1 MPSVRPRAAATQLG
15 SLPIDAPGLLAVLD
29 GLEANVFVASP
40 DLRLVYANAAALQ
53 AFGGIASEVRERFGV
68 TLDDLLNGTIHRF
81 HRDPARVEQVLRS
94 GAMPHRATFT
104 FGAVTLDTRINR
116 VLDRA
121 GAVLCYV
128 VCWEDVSRR
137 HALES
142 ALAGTVDQLLSGST
156 ALQSSCAILTT
167 SAAVAS
173 EEAGSV
179 AVATEELSATLAE
192 VARST
197 NFAVTRA
204 NNAAEISASAAG
216 VVAEL
221 SQAGREVGEMV
232 GLIETIAQQ
241 TNLLAL
247 NATIEA
253 ARAGE
258 SGRGFAVVAAE
269 VKELSNSTRS
279 GTEGIA
285 RLTERLT
292 LLLAEVGESLEAIR
306 GAVTEICG
314 EQHTIAS
321 AIEQQSAATNEIS
334 GATTREATASAES
347 TLHTGHVAA
356 AAEDLGTAAEA
367 LQRLLHV

>member
-1 MPSVRPRAAATQLG
+1 M
-15 SLPIDAPGLLAVLD
+15 
-29 GLEANVFVASP
+29 
-40 DLRLVYANAAALQ
+40 Q
-53 AFGGIASEVRERFGV
+53 AFGGIATEVRERFGV
-68 TLDDLLNGTIHRF
+68 TLGDLLDGSIHRF

-104 FGAVTLDTRINR
+104 FGAVTLDTKINR
-116 VLDRA
+116 VTDRN

-128 VCWEDVSRR
+128 VCWEDVRRR

-142 ALAGTVDQLLSGST
+142 ALAGTVDKLLSGST
-156 ALQSSCAILTT
+156 ALQGSCAILTT
-167 SAAVAS
+167 SAAVTS

-179 AVATEELSATLAE
+179 AVATEQLSATLAE
-192 VARST
+192 V
-197 NFAVTRA
+197 
-204 NNAAEISASAAG
+204 
-216 VVAEL
+216 
-221 SQAGREVGEMV
+221 
-232 GLIETIAQQ
+232 
-241 TNLLAL
+241 
-247 NATIEA
+247 ATIEA

-292 LLLAEVGESLEAIR
+292 QLLAEVGESLDAIR

-334 GATTREATASAES
+334 GATTRVATASAES

-356 AAEDLGTAAEA
+356 AAEDLGTAADA
-367 LQRLLHV
+367 LQRLLRT